1 MQKRGIQLTRGYL
14 IRMGLVLLHDKPIR
28 SWPKL
33 HQQRA
38 KGRDLL
44 RGICMPLSENG
55 CEESVYMLAKYLE
68 TLQKTLQQLLLTQNR
83 QS

>member
-1 MQKRGIQLTRGYL
+1 
-14 IRMGLVLLHDKPIR
+14 MGLVLLHEKPIR

-33 HQQRA
+33 HQHRA

-55 CEESVYMLAKYLE
+55 YEESVYMLAKYPE
-68 TLQKTLQQLLLTQNR
+68 TLQWTLQQLLLA
-83 QS
+83 QSKQP